1 MQSLQ
6 VAARRMGYWKKGRS
20 GKPTRS
26 SLHYLCNREI
36 WRLPT
41 CILEYPVEWTNVCWT
56 VLSAILPVW
65 IRLPAK
71 VANCTSNIQSAL
83 QHPPSNDKACNPG
96 GGARAL
102 PRPMPRP
109 RKGPWENQKWIEL
122 KGTKQ
127 EIVRPSNRKDY
138 RLSWLRLL
146 KSPLLDQF
154 CSKKVRK
161 RTQLASPLG
170 KKVRKRIFPSTK
182 SERFMGCFH
191 RRLHHNITYQN
202 EPWKIIHASTPKTSL
217 RTSEN
222 RPIGRPEGRSEKL
235 SSDSHVDLTYTSQ
248 VVG

>member
-1 MQSLQ
+1 M
-6 VAARRMGYWKKGRS
+6 
-20 GKPTRS
+20 
-26 SLHYLCNREI
+26 I
-36 WRLPT
+36 WRYSQATVFDCQKDAIPASRSPAHGLLG
-41 CILEYPVEWTNVCWT
+41 IGRRAEVENPQDHLCTIFAIAKYEGFQHPFWSTLWNGRMCAESGVFT

-138 RLSWLRLL
+138 RLS
-146 KSPLLDQF
+146 
-154 CSKKVRK
+154 
-161 RTQLASPLG
+161 
-170 KKVRKRIFPSTK
+170 
-182 SERFMGCFH
+182 
-191 RRLHHNITYQN
+191 
-202 EPWKIIHASTPKTSL
+202 
-217 RTSEN
+217 
-222 RPIGRPEGRSEKL
+222 
-235 SSDSHVDLTYTSQ
+235 
-248 VVG
+248 